1 MFNSAASIVDYIT
14 PERLMAEIGV
24 KPDALRKAK
33 RAGKLP
39 AMLYEA
45 SERLAGR
52 PLPRSMIYFKGIS
65 T

>member
-1 MFNSAASIVDYIT
+1 MFSSAASIVDYIT

-39 AMLYEA
+39 AMWYDA
-45 SERLAGR
+45 CERLAGR
-52 PLPRSMIYFKGIS
+52 PLPRELFYFKGNP